1 MAFCSKV
8 NTKDAP
14 EAKPVNA
21 PAVISIPISNGLPLL
36 SNLKKDCAL
45 PFPIVNPGSWT
56 TGGVGGVGG
65 VGSFLSFSQEA
76 NPEII
81 IIIENKTRQ
90 EEIFVKSIRVEITF
104 FIKMSLIFESK

>member
-1 MAFCSKV
+1 MAFCSKG

-14 EAKPVNA
+14 EVKPVNA

-56 TGGVGGVGG
+56 TGGVGGVG
-65 VGSFLSFSQEA
+65 SFLSFLQEA

-81 IIIENKTRQ
+81 IIIVNKTRQ

-104 FIKMSLIFESK
+104 FIKKSLIFESK